1 MSRVAI
7 LTTAVGYTTEQVS
20 PLWNSLAR
28 VGFNG
33 KLVLLVDTETADA
46 IEKDTPPFVQLLV
59 FEKHT
64 PQIYMSAAPDE
75 IQTLGRTGLLLD
87 SPEFL
92 HKAFAI
98 HPVWTDH
105 FFASFNHPSVFR
117 YLFFRAYLDGHAD
130 QFDAVIT
137 CDCRDVVF
145 QTDPGKVLN
154 ADTPLTFGYEVATTN
169 LGSEAFNMAW
179 VKHLWGESFFNLYRG
194 NRIVCS
200 GATVGGINA
209 MRDYIVL
216 MNESILGLADRTK
229 AGYGFDQAIHN
240 RLWWEKKLPGLVMT
254 ENFHAEVANLFGEAE
269 ENIKKHCRD
278 GVLLRADTNAPVML
292 VHQHDRYPDLK
303 LKAAEK

>member
-28 VGFNG
+28 VGFDG

-46 IEKDTPPFVQLLV
+46 IEKDTLAFVQLLV

-64 PQIYMSAAPDE
+64 PQIYLSAAPEE
-75 IQTLGRTGLLLD
+75 IQALGRTGLLLD

-92 HKAFAI
+92 RQAFSI

-105 FFASFNHPSVFR
+105 FIASFNHPSVFR
-117 YLFFRAYLDGHAD
+117 YLFFRAYLDENAD

-145 QTDPGKVLN
+145 QADPGKVLN
-154 ADTPLTFGYEVATTN
+154 ANTPLTFGYEVATMS
-169 LGSEAFNMAW
+169 LGSEAFNTAW
-179 VKHLWGESFFNLYRG
+179 VQHLWGEDFFNAHRG

-200 GATVGGINA
+200 GATIGNVNA
-209 MRDYIVL
+209 MRDYIKM
-216 MNESILGLADRTK
+216 MNDEILALAHRTK

-240 RLWWEKKLPGLVMT
+240 RLWWDKKLPGLVMT

-269 ENIKKHCRD
+269 ENVMKHCRD
-278 GVLLRADTNAPVML
+278 GVLLRADTGTPVML
-292 VHQHDRYPDLK
+292 VHQHDRYPDLG
-303 LKAAEK
+303 LKAAQ